1 MFKEKEYWM
10 PNNDWD
16 YEENDKIIFQGQ
28 LGTVEDHALTVERD
42 QMFLIRLDNGVYHW
56 VFSYDLRRAV

>member
-16 YEENDKIIFQGQ
+16 YEENDKIIFQEQ
-28 LGTVEDHALTVERD
+28 LGTVEDHALTIERE
-42 QMFLIRLDNGVYHW
+42 QIFFIRLDNGVYHW
-56 VFSYDLRRAV
+56 VFSNDLRRAV